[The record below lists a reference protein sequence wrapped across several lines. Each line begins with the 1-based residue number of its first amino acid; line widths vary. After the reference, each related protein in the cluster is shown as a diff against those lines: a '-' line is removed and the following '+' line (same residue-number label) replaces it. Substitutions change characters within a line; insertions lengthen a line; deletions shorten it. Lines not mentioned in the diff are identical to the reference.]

1 MTEYSGTTDELLF
14 SEDVMPRDHDRR
26 SDNRRQ
32 ESVRFVFNYAARRTA
47 VSTFNVS
54 RSGAFF
60 FSALNFPVGTL
71 LVLESPE
78 AIHGCKDLRLMAKVA
93 HARRGF
99 PAKGQDTGMG
109 VRWVRAFC
117 AGGREPLGRFLSQI
131 LGVPEEE
138 LGRVADNEMGDAI
151 FDFPAVIASPR
162 RPRPEPSAAPPRE
175 ARSTVNTARDEA
187 GPKKLHAIQRG
198 RFPAHAPVVFSID
211 NMHYQGRAT
220 SIGSDGLTIET
231 ATGLPN
237 QFCKVAV
244 RYPLRTGRLGER
256 VVLFGEVDLVVA
268 GESGKPGVFNV
279 VLTGL
284 DELDNPGA
292 FRSFLR
298 GLAKERHGG

>member
-1 MTEYSGTTDELLF
+1 MTGDSGTTDELTYG
-14 SEDVMPRDHDRR
+14 EDVMPRDQERR
-26 SDNRRQ
+26 GENRRQ

-47 VSTFNVS
+47 VNTFNVS

-60 FSALNFPVGTL
+60 FSALCFPVGTL

-78 AIHGCKDLRLMAKVA
+78 AIHGCKDLRIMAKVA

-99 PAKGQDTGMG
+99 PAKGRDSGMG

-117 AGGREPLGRFLSQI
+117 AGGKEPLARFLGQI
-131 LGVPEEE
+131 LGLPQED
-138 LGRVADNEMGDAI
+138 LNRVADNELGDAI
-151 FDFPAVIASPR
+151 FDFPAVIMSR
-162 RPRPEPSAAPPRE
+162 RTRPEPTAAPSRAAPT
-175 ARSTVNTARDEA
+175 AVSTPRDEA
-187 GPKKLHAIQRG
+187 GLKKLRAIQRG

-231 ATGLPN
+231 ATGLPT

-268 GESGKPGVFNV
+268 GEPGKPGVFNTL
-279 VLTGL
+279 LTGL